1 MAYDSVVTPQQTIA
15 RKRYLAFEYGAL
27 FFGVPLLLWLTTDVA
42 KVIPTLVG
50 ATVACL
56 IILWRDPTF
65 DRSQLWSSNE
75 VRPGMLRMLG
85 VWALLCGTLALQV
98 WYFRPDWWLNLP
110 RNDTWLWLT
119 ILVAYPVISVIP
131 QNIIYRAFMFHRYKD
146 VFGPS
151 GWNMVWASAA
161 AFCVAHVIFHNW
173 LALTLTAIAGLVIAI
188 TYDRHRS
195 VMLATIEHSL
205 YGGVIFTIGLGQ
217 FVIGG

>member
-1 MAYDSVVTPQQTIA
+1 MAYESVLTPEQAIA
-15 RKRYLAFEYGAL
+15 RRRYLAYEYAAL

-42 KVIPTLVG
+42 KVVPTLVG

-56 IILWRDPTF
+56 IILLRDPTF
-65 DRSQLWSSNE
+65 DRTQLWSSAA
-75 VRPGMLRMLG
+75 VGRGMARMLLVWGVLCGMLA
-85 VWALLCGTLALQV
+85 VQV
-98 WYFRPDWWLNLP
+98 WYFRPEWWLSLP
-110 RNDTWLWLT
+110 RQDVWLWLT
-119 ILVAYPVISVIP
+119 ILAAYPVISVIP

-146 VFGPS
+146 VFGHS

-173 LALTLTAIAGLVIAI
+173 LALTLTGIAGLVIAT

-217 FVIGG
+217 FVIGK

>member
-1 MAYDSVVTPQQTIA
+1 MAYDSVLTPTQAIA
-15 RKRYLAFEYGAL
+15 RRRYLTFEYVAL
-27 FFGVPLLLWLTTDVA
+27 FFGVPLLLWLTTDMARV
-42 KVIPTLVG
+42 VPTLVG

-65 DRSQLWSSNE
+65 DRTQLWSSSQ
-75 VRPGMLRMLG
+75 VGRGLARMLA

-110 RNDTWLWLT
+110 RQNTWLWLT

-146 VFGPS
+146 VFGHS

-217 FVIGG
+217 FVIGQ